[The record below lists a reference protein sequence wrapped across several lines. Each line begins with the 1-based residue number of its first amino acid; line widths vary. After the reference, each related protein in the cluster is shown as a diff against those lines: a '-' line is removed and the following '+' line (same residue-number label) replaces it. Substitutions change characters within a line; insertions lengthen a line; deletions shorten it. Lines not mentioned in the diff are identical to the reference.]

1 MNQAKAALF
10 THSMCLEHL
19 TGKDS
24 PESPHRVTSIEE
36 QLLASGLLDTI
47 DIIECEQEANEEDV
61 LRAHDADYFDRL
73 KTAVSSSQKSLT
85 HLCEDTLVGPESLK
99 VALASAGCVKAAFDA
114 VVNNTYKHVFC
125 SIRPPGH
132 HAHRFGASGFC
143 ILNNV
148 AIGVLYA
155 LEVLGLKRIAILDFD
170 AHHADGTEDILK
182 NDARVELFS
191 VFQEGIFPYVG
202 TQSCAPN
209 VHNWGLPAGSDG
221 QRALAIYQKECLPIL
236 QKFQPEV
243 MVIAAGF
250 DAHVDDA
257 ISQLQFTDMD
267 YAAITRSIAQTASD
281 LCQGRVI
288 SVLEGGY
295 NLRSL
300 PRSVLAHVRSLAR
313 L

>member
-1 MNQAKAALF
+1 MFQAKAALF
-10 THSMCLEHL
+10 THSLCQEHL

-24 PESPHRVTSIEE
+24 PESPSRVSTIEE
-36 QLLASGLLDTI
+36 QLLASGLSDTI
-47 DIIECEQEANEEDV
+47 EIVDCETSATNEDV
-61 LRAHDADYFDRL
+61 LRAHDAEYYERL
-73 KTAVSSSQKSLT
+73 KTAVSHSKKGLT
-85 HLCEDTLVGPESLK
+85 YLCEDTLVGPESLK
-99 VALASAGCVKAAFDA
+99 VALASAGCVKSAFDA
-114 VVNNTYKHVFC
+114 IVKGTYKHIFC

-155 LEVLGLKRIAILDFD
+155 LEVLKVQRIAILDFD

-182 NDARVELFS
+182 NNSKVELFS
-191 VFQEGIFPYVG
+191 VFQEGIFPFVG
-202 TQSCAPN
+202 TRSCADN

-221 QRALAIYQKECLPIL
+221 QAALDIFQKECCPIL
-236 QKFQPEV
+236 QKFKPEV
-243 MVIAAGF
+243 IVIAAGF

-257 ISQLQFTDMD
+257 MSQLQFSDMD
-267 YAAITRSIAQTASD
+267 YAAITRCIAQAAAE
-281 LCQGRVI
+281 LCDGRVI

-300 PRSVLAHVRSLAR
+300 SRSVLAHVRTLAR